1 MKNKILF
8 MVCIFLLFV
17 GCTDFGLPLP
27 QNPDNPDQSGE
38 QGNGTNKEL
47 IGLSITSLP
56 CTFYNTFYNNVF
68 SEEGLEV
75 VKIYSD
81 GTQEVCQRSEFYMVI
96 NGTIEINDGDSLD
109 NNLLGQQEI
118 IIYLH
123 DVSYLYA
130 SFWID
135 IVCQEEENPPED
147 NPDEGNTIYGISVKK
162 LPEKVVY
169 AKGDYFSSKGLV
181 CHAIDISFQEYEV
194 EPTKITIVY
203 EGDESWTENDI
214 SLPLPIGTHFVYV
227 YYQEFSYYFNIN
239 VFDVQEIKDFAY
251 ENTGESITIGGYEG
265 TDFTDTEEG
274 VYEPIPGYDPN
285 APYEKVYST
294 PADFEYEFIE
304 GSTTE
309 INITGIK
316 DEVESTITELTI
328 PATIDGYTVKTVTIG
343 ILDYATEVRTFVM
356 EEGIQRFS
364 IDTDNKYASSL
375 GCSQSK
381 VTKVYLPSSLS
392 RTEEDYNNYFA
403 SIALHYLQELSIDFT
418 NFDKSHYYEVV
429 QKDFLFCSNLKT
441 ITIRFSPNNDDH
453 LNNYSIGIRNGEWLF
468 GGTSIEEINFAFNDE
483 EFIPSEYKNK
493 PDISLIWEAGSFEN
507 VKTLKKVTF
516 PENCDISIG
525 DGAFA
530 NSSIETFVFP
540 KNSKVRIWGIETF
553 KNCKNLA
560 SVIFEEGCEIE
571 TDNVSKSFEGSLWSQ
586 TVTKLDLSMW
596 DECWLDFSNFTA
608 LQEVVVGS
616 SKVYCNFAGCKNLTT
631 ITMNDDAVFL
641 PYSLAETALTSV
653 VIQGENYNDKIYDS
667 KYVVENGEH
676 PGLLTNC
683 KNLTELTIK
692 NCTVPPYLF
701 GLNGTDNSNI
711 TFNYDNICL
720 GVYAFYKCA
729 FIKEFDMTK
738 VISYFTVEETGHHF
752 AYCENLEKVTVW
764 SKICDYEGRD
774 CDGYSYGLCYGMFYN
789 CTNLKTVIS
798 DYPIFEF
805 PKECFYNCVNLENIN
820 LPETT
825 NSYIVGYS
833 AFYGPTIKKL
843 AYEEDSFYGVE
854 KVAQKVVD
862 NELVIYNFPLAFKN
876 VPDRLVDWELSDVS
890 IVDFSEIAVK
900 NLIITKDFY
909 YIPEN
914 FALGNNRIETVTLDG
929 DIEYAAFKD
938 CTLLN
943 TVILGDTTFHV
954 VRENSF
960 EGCTALEKII
970 VPTEYYDQYI
980 TAECWALY
988 RDLITVAE

>member
-27 QNPDNPDQSGE
+27 QNPDNSDQSGE
-38 QGNGTNKEL
+38 QESGTKKEL

-56 CTFYNTFYNNVF
+56 CTFYNIFYNNVF
-68 SEEGLEV
+68 SDEGLEI

-96 NGTIEINDGDSLD
+96 NGTIEINDEDSLD

-135 IVCQEEENPPED
+135 IVCQEEENSPED
-147 NPDEGNTIYGISVKK
+147 NPDEGNTIYDISVKK

-181 CHAIDISFQEYEV
+181 CHAIDMSFQEYEV

-274 VYEPIPGYDPN
+274 VYVPIPGYDPN

-316 DEVESTITELTI
+316 DEVESIITELTI

-343 ILDYATEVRTFVM
+343 ILDYTTEVRTFVM

-364 IDTDNKYASSL
+364 IDTDNKYDNNL
-375 GCSQSK
+375 GHSQSK

-429 QKDFLFCSNLKT
+429 QKDFLFCSNLKK
-441 ITIRFSPNNDDH
+441 ITIRVSPNG
-453 LNNYSIGIRNGEWLF
+453 SKFGIENGEWFF
-468 GGTSIEEINFAFNDE
+468 GGTSIEEIEYVFNDE
-483 EFIPSEYKNK
+483 SAF
-493 PDISLIWEAGSFEN
+493 DTLSLGCLWEAGSFEN

-516 PENCDISIG
+516 PENCDIFIG

-653 VIQGENYNDKIYDS
+653 VIQGQNYNDTCGGYNVSYGIDY
-667 KYVVENGEH
+667 EGESGMH
-676 PGLLTNC
+676 PGLFTNC
-683 KNLTELTIK
+683 DNITELTIK
-692 NCTVPPYLF
+692 NCRVPSYLF

-711 TFNYDNICL
+711 TFNYDNISL
-720 GVYAFYKCA
+720 DVYAFYKCA

-738 VISYFTVEETGHHF
+738 VILYSYSGELGRHF

-764 SKICDYEGRD
+764 SNKRGESYH
-774 CDGYSYGLCYGMFYN
+774 GYSYGIAYGMFYN
-789 CTNLKTVIS
+789 CINLKTVIS

-825 NSYIVGYS
+825 DVYQIGSLTSI
-833 AFYGPTIKKL
+833 KL

-900 NLIITKDFY
+900 NLTITKDFY

-980 TAECWALY
+980 TAECWTPY

>member
-8 MVCIFLLFV
+8 IVCIFLIFV
-17 GCTDFGLPLP
+17 GCTD
-27 QNPDNPDQSGE
+27 QNPDNSNQSGE

-147 NPDEGNTIYGISVKK
+147 NPDEGNTIYGIFVKK

-181 CHAIDISFQEYEV
+181 CNAIDMSFQEYEV

-227 YYQEFSYYFNIN
+227 YYQEFLYYFNIN

-316 DEVESTITELTI
+316 DEVESIITELTI
-328 PATIDGYTVKTVTIG
+328 PATIDGYTVKTVTVG
-343 ILDYATEVRTFVM
+343 ILDYTTEVRTFVM
-356 EEGIQRFS
+356 EEGIQGFS
-364 IDTDNKYASSL
+364 LDTDNKYDNSL
-375 GCSQSK
+375 GHSQSK
-381 VTKVYLPSSLS
+381 VTKVYLPSSFS
-392 RTEEDYNNYFA
+392 RTEEDYNNYFS
-403 SIALHYLQELSIDFT
+403 SILLHYLQELSIDFT
-418 NFDKSHYYEVV
+418 NFDKYVSL
-429 QKDFLFCSNLKT
+429 QDDFLFCSNLKK
-441 ITIRFSPNNDDH
+441 ITIRGSS
-453 LNNYSIGIRNGEWLF
+453 NNYKLGIENGEWFL
-468 GGTSIEEINFAFNDE
+468 GGTSIEEINFVFNDE
-483 EFIPSEYKNK
+483 EFIPSEYDNK
-493 PDISLIWEAGSFEN
+493 PVISLNWKAGSFEN

-516 PENCDISIG
+516 PENCNILIG

-540 KNSKVRIWGIETF
+540 KNSKVRIWGIEAF

-571 TDNVSKSFEGSLWSQ
+571 TGNVSKSFEGSLWSQ

-641 PYSLAETALTSV
+641 PYCLAETALTSV
-653 VIQGENYNDKIYDS
+653 VIQGQNYNDVIYDC
-667 KYVVENGEH
+667 KYDHEKDH

-692 NCTVPPYLF
+692 NCRVPSYLF

-711 TFNYDNICL
+711 IFNYDNISL
-720 GVYAFYKCA
+720 DVYAFYKCA

-738 VISYFTVEETGHHF
+738 VISYVTYEETGHHF
-752 AYCENLEKVTVW
+752 AYCENLEKVTVL

-774 CDGYSYGLCYGMFYN
+774 CDGYSYLGYGMFYN

-833 AFYGPTIKKL
+833 AFYGPTIIKL

-862 NELVIYNFPLAFKN
+862 NELVIYNYPLAFKN
-876 VPDRLVDWELSDVS
+876 VPNRLVDWELSDVS

-980 TAECWALY
+980 TSECWAPY

>member
-1 MKNKILF
+1 MKNKFLF
-8 MVCIFLLFV
+8 VICVFLLFLF
-17 GCTDFGLPLP
+17 GCKAVETP
-27 QNPDNPDQSGE
+27 QNQEDLPSSNNPDQSVE
-38 QGNGTNKEL
+38 DKKEF
-47 IGLSITSLP
+47 IGFSITSLP
-56 CTFYNTFYNNVF
+56 CTLYNTFYNNVF

-75 VKIYSD
+75 TKMYSD
-81 GTQEVCQRSEFYMVI
+81 GTQEICDRSEFYMVI
-96 NGTIEINDGDSLD
+96 NGETEIKTGYVLDS
-109 NNLLGQQEI
+109 NLLGQQEI
-118 IIYLH
+118 SIYFYNYS
-123 DVSYLYA
+123 DYWA
-130 SFWID
+130 KFWINV
-135 IVCQEEENPPED
+135 IFQENEVPPEEYPPEENPEVD
-147 NPDEGNTIYGISVKK
+147 DTLFSFFVET
-162 LPEKVVY
+162 LPAKVVY
-169 AKGDYFSSKGLV
+169 KKGDYFSSEGIV
-181 CHAIDISFQEYEV
+181 CKAIDVYFQEYEV
-194 EPTKITIVY
+194 EPTKMTIVY
-203 EGDESWTENDI
+203 EGDETYTENDI
-214 SLPLPIGTHFVYV
+214 SLPLSIGTHTVYV
-227 YYQEFSYYFNIN
+227 YYQNLKYYFTIN

-251 ENTGESITIGGYEG
+251 INTGDSITIGGYEG
-265 TDFTDTEEG
+265 TDFVDSEEG
-274 VYEPIPGYDPN
+274 NYEPIPGYDPN
-285 APYEKVYST
+285 APYVKVYST
-294 PADFEYEFIE
+294 PADFEYEFIN

-316 DEVESTITELTI
+316 DEVESIITELTI

-343 ILDYATEVRTFVM
+343 MLDYTTEVRTFVM
-356 EEGIQRFS
+356 EEGIQGFS
-364 IDTDNKYASSL
+364 LDTDNKYDNSL
-375 GCSQSK
+375 GHSQSK

-392 RTEEDYNNYFA
+392 RTEEDYNNYFS
-403 SIALHYLQELSIDFT
+403 SILLHYLQELSIDFT
-418 NFDKSHYYEVV
+418 NFDKYVSL
-429 QKDFLFCSNLKT
+429 QDDFLFCSNLKK
-441 ITIRFSPNNDDH
+441 ITIRGSS
-453 LNNYSIGIRNGEWLF
+453 NNYKLGIENGEWFL
-468 GGTSIEEINFAFNDE
+468 GGTSIEEINFVFNDE
-483 EFIPSEYKNK
+483 EFIPSEYNNK
-493 PDISLIWEAGSFEN
+493 PVISLNWKAGSFEN

-516 PENCDISIG
+516 PENCNILIG

-540 KNSKVRIWGIETF
+540 KNSKVRIWGIEAF

-560 SVIFEEGCEIE
+560 SVIFEEGCVIDSGV
-571 TDNVSKSFEGSLWSQ
+571 TSRVFEGSLWSQ
-586 TVTKLDLSMW
+586 TVSKLDLSVW

-653 VIQGENYNDKIYDS
+653 VIQGQNYNDEIYDN

-692 NCTVPPYLF
+692 NCAVPPYLF

-711 TFNYDNICL
+711 TFDYDNISLCK
-720 GVYAFYKCA
+720 YAFYKCA

-738 VISYFTVEETGHHF
+738 VISYSSSNFEEAGHHF

-764 SKICDYEGRD
+764 SKIVDYEGRD
-774 CDGYSYGLCYGMFYN
+774 CDGYSYGLGYGMFYN

-798 DYPIFEF
+798 EYPIFEF

-876 VPDRLVDWELSDVS
+876 VPSRLVDWELSDVS

-900 NLIITKDFY
+900 NLTITDDFY

-938 CTLLN
+938 CTNLN
-943 TVILGDTTFHV
+943 TVTIEDRTFHV
-954 VRENSF
+954 VRDNSF
-960 EGCTALEKII
+960 EGCVALEKII
-970 VPTEYYDQYI
+970 VPKEYYDQYI
-980 TAECWALY
+980 TASCWEPY
-988 RDLITVAE
+988 RDLIVSSE

>member
-17 GCTDFGLPLP
+17 GCTDVGLP
-27 QNPDNPDQSGE
+27 QNSDNPDQSGE

-56 CTFYNTFYNNVF
+56 CTFYNIFYNNVF
-68 SEEGLEV
+68 FEEGLEV

-96 NGTIEINDGDSLD
+96 NGTIEINDGDSLE

-118 IIYLH
+118 IVYLH

-130 SFWID
+130 TFWID

-181 CHAIDISFQEYEV
+181 CHAIDMSFQEYEV

-227 YYQEFSYYFNIN
+227 YYQEFSYYFNIS

-265 TDFTDTEEG
+265 TDFTDTKEG
-274 VYEPIPGYDPN
+274 VYVPIPGYDPN

-316 DEVESTITELTI
+316 DEVESIITELTI

-343 ILDYATEVRTFVM
+343 ILDYTTEVRTFVM

-364 IDTDNKYASSL
+364 IDTDNKYDKSL
-375 GCSQSK
+375 GHSQSK
-381 VTKVYLPSSLS
+381 VTKVYLSSSLS
-392 RTEEDYNNYFA
+392 RTEEDYNNYFS
-403 SIALHYLQELSIDFT
+403 SILLHYLQELSIDFT
-418 NFDKSHYYEVV
+418 NFDKYVSL
-429 QKDFLFCSNLKT
+429 QDDFLFCSNLKK
-441 ITIRFSPNNDDH
+441 ITIRGSS
-453 LNNYSIGIRNGEWLF
+453 NNYKLGIENGEWFL
-468 GGTSIEEINFAFNDE
+468 GGTSIEEINFVFNDE
-483 EFIPSEYKNK
+483 EFIPSEYNNK
-493 PDISLIWEAGSFEN
+493 PVISLNWKAGSFEN

-516 PENCDISIG
+516 PENCNILIG

-540 KNSKVRIWGIETF
+540 KNSKVRIWGIEAF

-571 TDNVSKSFEGSLWSQ
+571 TGNVSKSFEGSLWSQ
-586 TVTKLDLSMW
+586 TVIKLDLSMW

-653 VIQGENYNDKIYDS
+653 VIQGENYTDSCGGYDTSYSINDDIES
-667 KYVVENGEH
+667 GERLA
-676 PGLLTNC
+676 LLTNC
-683 KNLTELTIK
+683 NNITELTIK
-692 NCTVPPYLF
+692 NCHVPSYIF

-711 TFNYDNICL
+711 VFTYDNIFL
-720 GVYAFYKCA
+720 DDYAFYKCA
-729 FIKEFDMTK
+729 FIKDFDMTK
-738 VISYFTVEETGHHF
+738 VMGVYNSHGYQF
-752 AYCENLEKVTVW
+752 AFCENLEKVTVW

-774 CDGYSYGLCYGMFYN
+774 YDGYSYGLGYGMFYN

-843 AYEEDSFYGVE
+843 AYEEDSFYGV
-854 KVAQKVVD
+854 KKIAQKVVD
-862 NELVIYNFPLAFKN
+862 NELLIYNFPLAFKN
-876 VPDRLVDWELSDVS
+876 VPNRLVDWELSDVS

-900 NLIITKDFY
+900 NLTITKDFY

-980 TAECWALY
+980 TSECWAPY

>member
-109 NNLLGQQEI
+109 NNLLGQQEVI
-118 IIYLH
+118 VYLH

-181 CHAIDISFQEYEV
+181 CHAIDMSFQEYEV

-203 EGDESWTENDI
+203 EGDEFWTENDI

-316 DEVESTITELTI
+316 DEVESIITELTI

-429 QKDFLFCSNLKT
+429 QKNFLFCSNLKK
-441 ITIRFSPNNDDH
+441 ITIRGSS
-453 LNNYSIGIRNGEWLF
+453 NNYKLGIENGEWFL
-468 GGTSIEEINFAFNDE
+468 GGTSIEEINFVFNDE
-483 EFIPSEYKNK
+483 EFIPSEYNNK
-493 PDISLIWEAGSFEN
+493 PVISLNWEAGSFEN

-516 PENCDISIG
+516 PDNCNILIG

-540 KNSKVRIWGIETF
+540 KNSKVRIWGIEVF

-571 TDNVSKSFEGSLWSQ
+571 TGNVSKSFEGSLWSQ
-586 TVTKLDLSMW
+586 TVTNLDLSMW

-653 VIQGENYNDKIYDS
+653 VIQGQNYNDEIYDS
-667 KYVVENGEH
+667 KYDVENGEH

-692 NCTVPPYLF
+692 NCQVPSYLF

-711 TFNYDNICL
+711 TFNYENISL
-720 GVYAFYKCA
+720 DVYAFYKCA

-738 VISYFTVEETGHHF
+738 VISTIAVEETGHHF

-774 CDGYSYGLCYGMFYN
+774 CDGYSYGLVYGMFYN

-825 NSYIVGYS
+825 NSYIVGYR

-876 VPDRLVDWELSDVS
+876 VPNRLVDWELSDVS

-980 TAECWALY
+980 TAECWAPY